1 MIEDTQKL
9 LLTGGVKTN
18 IFRDTKQE
26 KLNEDDCL
34 VMVYILNDTSQLEQ
48 AREFFTQLAEVKS
61 IVVPGE
67 NAGGYVMY
75 GEDEL

>member
-1 MIEDTQKL
+1 
-9 LLTGGVKTN
+9 
-18 IFRDTKQE
+18 
-26 KLNEDDCL
+26 
-34 VMVYILNDTSQLEQ
+34 MVYILNDKSQLEQ

-75 GEDEL
+75 GEDELW

>member
-67 NAGGYVMY
+67 NTGGYVMY